1 MYYSRVYREQ
11 GQKKRVQGNRS
22 PRKRRPNAKGA
33 SLVVAALLV
42 LVGLCML
49 AYPFASDYLNRVEQA
64 KVSNNLKQV
73 VEESTGEDL
82 SAWLQQAINYNQS
95 LFSGASNVIDPF
107 DAAASKSL
115 GDEYLSCLNLAGDG
129 AMGTIAIPSIGVDL
143 PIYHGTE
150 GDEMNHGVGHLS
162 SSTLPVGGESTHAVL
177 AGHTGLPSAIIFDK
191 LDKLHVGDYF
201 VLEVLGEDLAYRIT
215 STEVVLPSET
225 SSLAIQEGKDLVT
238 LVTCTPYGVNSHR
251 LLVHAER
258 CEIPD
263 EWLAYKNSRNS
274 SGGMAVIGSDEL
286 SLTTLVLI
294 GGAVAAVV
302 LVVAGV
308 VVGVKKRRRDGAHFK
323 QSPKGRR

>member
-1 MYYSRVYREQ
+1 MYYSQIYREQ
-11 GQKKRVQGNRS
+11 RPKRNRPKGKK
-22 PRKRRPNAKGA
+22 A
-33 SLVVAALLV
+33 SVVIAALLV
-42 LVGLCML
+42 IAGICML
-49 AYPFASDYLNRVEQA
+49 AYPFASDYLNRIEQS
-64 KVSNNLKQV
+64 KVSDNLKQV
-73 VEESTGEDL
+73 VEESSTEDL
-82 SAWLQQAINYNQS
+82 SAWRQQAVEYNEN
-95 LFSGASNVIDPF
+95 LFSGATNIIDPF
-107 DAAASKSL
+107 DSAASKSM

-129 AMGTIAIPSIGVDL
+129 AMGTIVIPSIDVDL

-162 SSTLPVGGESTHAVL
+162 SSSLPVGGSSTHAVL

-191 LDKLHVGDYF
+191 LDKLQVGDYF

-225 SSLAIQEGKDLVT
+225 SSLVVQEGKDLVT

-263 EWLAYKNSRNS
+263 EWRAYKNSRQS
-274 SGGMAVIGSDEL
+274 SGGMANLVSDEM

-294 GGAVAAVV
+294 GVVVATAALAVV
-302 LVVAGV
+302 GIVLSA
-308 VVGVKKRRRDGAHFK
+308 KKRRSRGAHF
-323 QSPKGRR
+323 SSDSRGRR

>member
-1 MYYSRVYREQ
+1 
-11 GQKKRVQGNRS
+11 
-22 PRKRRPNAKGA
+22 
-33 SLVVAALLV
+33 
-42 LVGLCML
+42 
-49 AYPFASDYLNRVEQA
+49 
-64 KVSNNLKQV
+64 
-73 VEESTGEDL
+73 
-82 SAWLQQAINYNQS
+82 
-95 LFSGASNVIDPF
+95 
-107 DAAASKSL
+107 
-115 GDEYLSCLNLAGDG
+115 
-129 AMGTIAIPSIGVDL
+129 
-143 PIYHGTE
+143 
-150 GDEMNHGVGHLS
+150 MNHGVGHLS